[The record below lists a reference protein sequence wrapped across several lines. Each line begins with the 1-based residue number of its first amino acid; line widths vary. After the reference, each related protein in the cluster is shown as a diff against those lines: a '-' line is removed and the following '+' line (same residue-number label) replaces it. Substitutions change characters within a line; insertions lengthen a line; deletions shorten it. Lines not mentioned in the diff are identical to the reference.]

1 MACGSDLTR
10 YSNGS
15 NLRLESRCRW
25 RCIQFAI
32 RMDSGLKERSIDA
45 YGNLLSALGT
55 VCVLLVPFPLQ
66 ASNLYIPPSH
76 TVTRPKHC
84 SREGSILT
92 DRSPPSTNRNA
103 LTTGFALDR
112 SEPTLGQ
119 SHPLS
124 EHGAVCFPS
133 SLFSFM
139 LRKSTF
145 HLPISSPDP
154 NATLERVLSRQIG
167 AHPQPIGG
175 FALGGSEPPTLD
187 QSECINGLVR
197 VKPLSELGAFF
208 LFSMVFLLLQA
219 SKFHTPPSHTVTGSK
234 HRSREGSISTDR
246 NPLSTNWN
254 AVRS

>member
-32 RMDSGLKERSIDA
+32 LMDSGLKERSIDA

-55 VCVLLVPFPLQ
+55 VCVLLVPFSLQ

-124 EHGAVCFPS
+124 EHGAVCYPS
-133 SLFSFM
+133 YLD
-139 LRKSTF
+139 R
-145 HLPISSPDP
+145 
-154 NATLERVLSRQIG
+154 
-167 AHPQPIGG
+167 
-175 FALGGSEPPTLD
+175 SEPPTLD
-187 QSECINGLVR
+187 QSECIHGLVR

-208 LFSMVFLLLQA
+208 LFSMVFLLLLQA